1 MAIIETHNLSFDYIR
16 RDDEGNVT
24 GITRAVN
31 DVNLSVERGEFIVI
45 LGGNGSGKSTLAKH
59 INAILY
65 PTEGYVLVDGK
76 RTSEEENIWSIRQ
89 QAGMIFQNPD
99 NQIIGSVVE
108 EDVGFGPENMGIPSK
123 EIWERVEESLKTL
136 GMWEYRKHSPMRLSG
151 GQKQRVAIAGVVA
164 MHPKCIIMD
173 EPTAMLDPVGRKDVI
188 RAARALNDVEKV
200 TVILITHYMEE
211 AIYADRI
218 FVMEKGEVRM
228 AGSPKEIF
236 SRVEELEQLRLDIP
250 QATRLAYE
258 LKKKGMDRLSGCV
271 LSEEELIRE
280 ISRCYPAA
288 YDVNT
293 VYDSGEASQTRTG
306 GTDDGTPAII
316 LDHVD
321 YVYNEGMPDEIKALD
336 DVSFE
341 IRKGDYVG
349 LIGHTGSGKST
360 LVQHLDGLLKA
371 SSGHIYFNG
380 EDIYDSDYDMRGLR
394 GKVGLVFQY
403 PEHQLFEETVFKDV
417 CFGPKNIGLSDKEAE
432 LSAYAAL
439 KAVKLPDEYYFVS
452 PFDLSGGQKR
462 RVAIAGVLAMKPE
475 VLVLDEPTA
484 GLDPEGRDEI
494 LGLVN
499 ELHEEQGITIVLV
512 SHSMEDVA
520 EYAERI
526 IVMDKGRVFMNGTP
540 REVFYHAARLETI
553 GLAAPRVTYIMR
565 GLKRAGFN
573 VDPSAI
579 TISEATDSVLEAVD
593 L

>member
-31 DVNLSVERGEFIVI
+31 DVNLSVERGEFIAI

-293 VYDSGEASQTRTG
+293 VYDAGEVSQTRID
-306 GTDDGTPAII
+306 GTDDGMPAII